1 MIRKVRVNI
10 PQLHK
15 ISLAAYHPVMRRI
28 KWLLLILITA
38 GIALVSFN
46 LGSGRIAWSVDFMDQ
61 FGRQDKHLIFAHEQI
76 DALTIKVEK
85 LKRNAKVD
93 AETTEQ
99 NQRIL
104 REKEIQIQR
113 QEQELAFYRKLLAPE
128 SVNSGVNVKDFSVRA
143 SMQESAYYYDF
154 LLMQSG
160 GGNEIAKGKVSISV
174 DGSQG
179 DVMRRIDILPDDTDA
194 MKYSFKYFQRLSGV
208 FDLPANFKPQNVTL
222 IISPATKSIDK
233 YKSNYLWQEL
243 MNGS

>member
-1 MIRKVRVNI
+1 MIRKVRVTI
-10 PQLHK
+10 PQLGN
-15 ISLAAYHPVMRRI
+15 IALAAYHPVMRRI
-28 KWLLLILITA
+28 KWLVLILIAA

-46 LGSGRIAWSVDFMDQ
+46 LGSDRVVWSVDFMDQ
-61 FGRQDKHLIFAHEQI
+61 FGRQDKHLISARDQI
-76 DALTIKVEK
+76 GALTIEVEK

-93 AETTEQ
+93 AETTEH

-128 SVNSGVNVKDFSVRA
+128 SVNSGVKVKDFSVRA
-143 SMQESAYYYDF
+143 SVQDSAYYYDF

-160 GGNEIAKGKVSISV
+160 GGNKMAKGKVSISV

-179 DVMRRIDILPDDTDA
+179 DVMRRIDIMPDDTDA

-222 IISPATKSIDK
+222 VISPSSKSIDK
-233 YKSNYLWQEL
+233 YKSSYLWQEL
-243 MNGS
+243 MNRS